1 MIRIINNRP
10 YTPKDRDKWVKQ
22 IKKDKL
28 VKESQQAEEGLVIA
42 EPQ

>member
-1 MIRIINNRP
+1 MIRIMDSRP
-10 YTPKDRDKWVKQ
+10 YTPKDREKWVKQ